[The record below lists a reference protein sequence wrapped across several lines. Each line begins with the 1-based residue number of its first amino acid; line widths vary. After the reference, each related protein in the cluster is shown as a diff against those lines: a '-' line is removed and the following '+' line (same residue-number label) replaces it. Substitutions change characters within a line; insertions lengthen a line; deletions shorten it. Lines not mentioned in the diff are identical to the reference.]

1 MAQTPLDHVAVFSR
15 DMDTDINFYSRLGF
29 RLETLYHDWAML
41 RDNEGRGIALLS
53 PTGKHPQHFG
63 MRIDSIEELERIAKE
78 HQRVVAPHR
87 DGTVSA
93 YLEDPS
99 GNEIE
104 IIYYPPTEEGE
115 RGREGEGE
123 KNY

>member
-15 DMDTDINFYSRLGF
+15 DMDRDINFYSQLGF
-29 RLETLYHDWAML
+29 TLETLYQDWAML
-41 RDNEGRGIALLS
+41 RDAEGRGIALLS

-63 MRIDSIEELERIAKE
+63 MRIDSREELERIAGE
-78 HQRVVAPHR
+78 HNRVVAPHR

-104 IIYYPPTEEGE
+104 IVYYPEVGSKEA
-115 RGREGEGE
+115 GE
-123 KNY
+123 KA

>member
-1 MAQTPLDHVAVFSR
+1 MAQAPLDHVAVFSR
-15 DMDTDINFYSRLGF
+15 DMQTDINFYSRLGF

-41 RDNEGRGIALLS
+41 RDGDGRGIALLS

-63 MRIDSIEELERIAKE
+63 MRIDSLEELERLAEE

-104 IIYYPPTEEGE
+104 IVYYPKESRNDEG
-115 RGREGEGE
+115 
-123 KNY
+123 

>member
-1 MAQTPLDHVAVFSR
+1 MAQAPLDHVAVFSR

-29 RLETLYHDWAML
+29 KLETLYHDWAML
-41 RDNEGRGIALLS
+41 RDHEGRGIALLS

-63 MRIDSIEELERIAKE
+63 MRIDSLAELERIAKE
-78 HQRVVAPHR
+78 HQRVIAPHR

-104 IIYYPPTEEGE
+104 IIYYPVTEEGE
-115 RGREGEGE
+115 KGRDGERE
-123 KNY
+123 KNP